1 MNLETLQQLIAL
13 ITGLTGLITAGV
25 TAYFAIK
32 SFIAQIKDKKD
43 IEIWN
48 LIMTVADA
56 AMKEAEASGK
66 AGEDKKQMVIDS
78 VKAGCLA
85 AGIDIAAFIDQ
96 LDAYIDDTIAFVN
109 GMKKPKKTK

>member
-1 MNLETLQQLIAL
+1 MDIETLQQLIAL
-13 ITGLTGLITAGV
+13 GTGLIGLISAGV
-25 TAYFAIK
+25 SAYFAVK
-32 SFIAQIKDKKD
+32 NFIAQIKDKKGF
-43 IEIWN
+43 EIWN
-48 LIMTVADA
+48 LIMTIADA

-78 VKAGCLA
+78 VKAGCFA

-109 GMKKPKKTK
+109 SMKKSKKN